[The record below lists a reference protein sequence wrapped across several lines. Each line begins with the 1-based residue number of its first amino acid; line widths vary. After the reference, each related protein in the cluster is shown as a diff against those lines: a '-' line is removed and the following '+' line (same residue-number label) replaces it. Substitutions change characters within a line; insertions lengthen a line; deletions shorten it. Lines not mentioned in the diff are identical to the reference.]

1 MFNYNSIAMKKVSII
16 ITILLAIAAVLTGC
30 RKLDVPPLNVV
41 QDKDIFSNESGI
53 TSYMARIY
61 SRLPIEDF
69 KYSPA
74 INFNA
79 FVVGSASGIT
89 GEALSRDMGNIVES
103 FDFWRDAYS
112 LIRECNYFMETL
124 PEYAANFN
132 AGQVSNWLGEARFI
146 RAVTY
151 FALVKRY
158 GGVPLVD
165 KILTDP
171 GQTIGE
177 LTESIDELKIPR
189 ASEEAVYDFIGAD
202 LDDAY
207 TNLPETNKPGRANKY
222 AAAAFKSRAMLFAG
236 SIAKYNTISLTAG
249 SDRLAGIPESKAT
262 TYFKASYDA
271 AALLTGKY
279 SLYKRNWAA
288 GDKDAQYQ
296 NFVNLFLDATN
307 GNPEVIFIRQ
317 YKYPDAVH
325 GYDAL
330 SVPKQLEGPGGNY
343 SSETNPT
350 LDFVELFEGIPKN
363 ADGTIQ
369 TLDANGKY
377 LLFDNTMDLFADAEP
392 RLRATV
398 IFPGDVFKGQ
408 NIEIRRGIYT
418 GSSAGGID
426 PLLPPGSTANYPT
439 ANIVTA
445 AAVLQTPYTL
455 PNGSKMNPAG
465 ASGVF
470 QNLAANGPGGT
481 ITGFSVRKYLVPDK
495 PTSEVVTNRSEQS
508 WIEMRYAE
516 VLLNSAEAA
525 YELHAAG
532 QGANYL
538 QDAVNQVNQIRERA
552 GAGLLTIMNS
562 VDSIRNERRKE
573 LAFENKIYW
582 DLRRWRII
590 DQEQNGRLYRVL
602 LPFYA
607 ADAGKY
613 FFDQRFDERNARF
626 TFDSRWYY
634 QQIPTAAIA
643 KSTNL
648 IQNPGY

>member
-1 MFNYNSIAMKKVSII
+1 MKKNIYL
-16 ITILLAIAAVLTGC
+16 LLAVMLSCFSAC
-30 RKLDVPPLNVV
+30 EKLDVPPLNVV
-41 QDKDIFSNESGI
+41 QDNDIFVNESGI
-53 TSYMARIY
+53 TSYFARMY

-69 KYSPA
+69 KYSPT
-74 INFNA
+74 ISFNA
-79 FVVGSASGIT
+79 FVVGSASGIS
-89 GEALSRDMGNIVES
+89 GEALSRDMGNSVETFNYWS
-103 FDFWRDAYS
+103 DAYS
-112 LIRECNYFMETL
+112 LIREANYFLETL
-124 PEYAANFN
+124 PAYASNFN
-132 AGQVSNWLGEARFI
+132 ATQINTWMGEARFI

-165 KILTDP
+165 KLLTKS
-171 GQTIGE
+171 GQTIDQ
-177 LTESIDELKIPR
+177 LTASIEELKIAR
-189 ASEEAVYDFIGAD
+189 ASEEAVYDFVGAD
-202 LDDAY
+202 LDTAY
-207 TNLPETNKPGRANKY
+207 QRLPEVNKGGRANKY

-236 SIAKYNTISLTAG
+236 SIAKYNTINLTAG
-249 SDRLAGIPESKAT
+249 SLRLCGIPAAKAA
-262 TYFKASYDA
+262 TYFKSAYDA

-279 SLYKRNWAA
+279 SLYKRNWVA
-288 GDKDAQYQ
+288 GDKAAQYQ
-296 NFVNLFLDATN
+296 NFVNTFLDAGSSEN
-307 GNPEVIFIRQ
+307 IFVRQ

-350 LDFVELFEGIPKN
+350 LNFVEMFEGIPKN

-369 TLDANGKY
+369 TIDAAGKY
-377 LLFDNTMDLFADAEP
+377 ILYNNTMDLFADAEP

-398 IFPGDVFKGQ
+398 IFPGDMFKGQ
-408 NIEIRRGIYT
+408 SIEIRRGIYT
-418 GSSAGGID
+418 GPAAGGISR
-426 PLLPPGSTANYPT
+426 LLPAGSTANYPT

-455 PNGSKMNPAG
+455 PNGTKMNPAG

-470 QNLAANGPGGT
+470 SNLAANGPGGT

-495 PTSEVVTNRSEQS
+495 PTAEVVTNRSEQS

-516 VLLNSAEAA
+516 VLLNAAEAG
-525 YELHAAG
+525 YELSAAG
-532 QGANYL
+532 QGAAFL
-538 QDAVNQVNQIRERA
+538 QTAVANINQIRERA
-552 GAGLLTIMNS
+552 GASLITTITNA
-562 VDSIRNERRKE
+562 DLIRQERRKE

-590 DQEQNGRLYRVL
+590 DQEQNATLYRVL
-602 LPFYA
+602 MPFYSSE
-607 ADAGKY
+607 AGKY
-613 FFDQRFDERNARF
+613 FFDPRFDERNVRF
-626 TFDSRWYY
+626 TFDTRWYY

-648 IQNPGY
+648 VQNPGY